1 MKILVTGAAGFLGFS
16 FVKKLLISKKFQV
29 LGIDNFDSYYTV
41 KLKKQRINILNKNK
55 NFTFKKIDIIKKK
68 ELFNFL
74 KKKNFDFV
82 FHFAAQAGVRHV
94 TADPKKYLDVNISG
108 FFNVLQ
114 YVIKSQPKKFFYASS
129 SSVYG
134 DTDKFPTKESAI
146 LRPKNIY
153 GLSKKFNEE
162 LISVYSGSAK
172 TKFIGLRFFTLYGEW
187 GRPDMLL
194 IKFMISSLKKKF
206 FKIHNYGNYIRD
218 FTYIDDAVSILE
230 KLMLSQ
236 IKSKHLIL
244 NICSSKPLLLSDVI
258 KKMIELTKFNL
269 VQKISA
275 QKVEVVKTFGSN
287 KKLLKLIG
295 NFKFSRF
302 DDGLK
307 KTYLWFIKNKR
318 YLIN

>member
-1 MKILVTGAAGFLGFS
+1 MVVYLILLSSKNSITLFIAHTIPAVNIPSKKIEGNQCNPILV
-16 FVKKLLISKKFQV
+16 VNPPKH
-29 LGIDNFDSYYTV
+29 
-41 KLKKQRINILNKNK
+41 
-55 NFTFKKIDIIKKK
+55 IDIKNPTQVEVQSTQLIKSP
-68 ELFNFL
+68 
-74 KKKNFDFV
+74 KNFDFV

-114 YVIKSQPKKFFYASS
+114 YVIKSQTKKFFYASS

-134 DTDKFPTKESAI
+134 DTDKFPTKENAI

-206 FKIHNYGNYIRD
+206 
-218 FTYIDDAVSILE
+218 
-230 KLMLSQ
+230 LS
-236 IKSKHLIL
+236 H
-244 NICSSKPLLLSDVI
+244 
-258 KKMIELTKFNL
+258 
-269 VQKISA
+269 
-275 QKVEVVKTFGSN
+275 
-287 KKLLKLIG
+287 
-295 NFKFSRF
+295 
-302 DDGLK
+302 
-307 KTYLWFIKNKR
+307 
-318 YLIN
+318 